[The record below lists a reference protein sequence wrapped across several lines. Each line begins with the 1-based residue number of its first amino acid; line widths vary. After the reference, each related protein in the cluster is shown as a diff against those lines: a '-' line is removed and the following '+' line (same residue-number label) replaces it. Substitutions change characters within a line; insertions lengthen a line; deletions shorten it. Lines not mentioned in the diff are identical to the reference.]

1 MLLIPITIEPSQS
14 VLPARSTPVVWMWL
28 ALVLALFVLER
39 LVRVDHDL
47 ALGWFAPG
55 FFASVTFIVASWS
68 LYSDPALF
76 DVWQLWSHL
85 VVHPSWWQLAGEI
98 VLMLVIGRTLERTL
112 GSALF
117 LAAIGCLAPLGGVL
131 MVLAGPQPVFIG
143 GLPVMVGLVALA
155 LGRLPGAMVHWSVV
169 WWAVVA
175 VGHWPLFR
183 MPLHT
188 LFFLVMVLAVMTSPP
203 SAVLPTLFATLAV
216 AGTGFGLGVLIRRRG
231 PDGQVG
237 RQEAKTPR

>member
-1 MLLIPITIEPSQS
+1 MLLIPTTIEPPEG
-14 VLPARSTPVVWMWL
+14 VLPARSTPVVWTWL
-28 ALVLALFVLER
+28 GLVLALFVLER

-55 FFASVTFIVASWS
+55 LFAGVTFIVASWS
-68 LYSDPALF
+68 LYGDPALF

-85 VVHPSWWQLAGEI
+85 VVHPSWWLLAGEI
-98 VLMLVIGRTLERTL
+98 VLMLVIGRALERIL
-112 GSALF
+112 GTALF

-131 MVLAGPQPVFIG
+131 MVLAGPQPVFAG
-143 GLPVMVGLVALA
+143 GLPMMAGLIGLA
-155 LGRLPGAMVHWSVV
+155 LGRLPGAMVRWGVV

-188 LFFLVMVLAVMTSPP
+188 LFFLVMVLSLVLSPP
-203 SAVLPTLFATLAV
+203 VAVLPTLLATLAV
-216 AGTGFGLGVLIRRRG
+216 AGTGFGLGVLIRRR
-231 PDGQVG
+231 
-237 RQEAKTPR
+237 AITAN